1 MDSDLPTE
9 SVNSMLSAIFLG
21 CCMLFFAVYKI
32 YGGWMERKLDAMDE
46 RLTPAH
52 TMYDG
57 VDYSPAADAV
67 VFGHHFSSIAGAGP
81 IVGPIAAALLFGWG
95 PALAWIVLG
104 VIFIGGVQDYTAMM
118 ASLRNKGQSL
128 AQIGRTAMGPLTYRL
143 FLLFI
148 LLVLVYVIIVFLDM
162 TAATF
167 APVTLGRG
175 EAVPEVARVGGVV
188 ATASVFYILLAAIFG
203 HVLYMW
209 KLPLRKATLI
219 AVPLVFGGLWLGQML
234 PLSPSIVPAVLGS
247 DKYFWSLG
255 LLVYC
260 LAASVLPVW
269 ALLQPRDYLSS
280 FLLYACLLGG
290 TIGLAIGSFSGAAGV
305 TWPVFIAAH
314 TPADGWIYP
323 TLCVMIACGAVSGF
337 HAVLASGTTSKQLDK
352 ESSAKRV
359 GLGAMLVEAVLA
371 LLALAT
377 VMTLAEKP
385 ALAPPAV
392 FAAGLER
399 FFQPLGIGQGWIMP
413 FAMLAVSTFVLTT
426 LDTCTRLSRI
436 ILQELTGIDAKT
448 VSHRVLTTLIVLAL
462 PAFVVFRE
470 IPGAGGTLMPA
481 WKAIWPAFGAT
492 NQLMGAMALLMVH
505 GWLRRQGK
513 PAWFVFLPMVFM
525 FVTTLLALGQIVW
538 RNFTQNGS
546 HLVGGLSAVLFV
558 LAIVVLADVALRHA
572 RHSARK

>member
-1 MDSDLPTE
+1 
-9 SVNSMLSAIFLG
+9 MLCAIFLG
-21 CCMLFFAVYKI
+21 CCALFFAVYKI

-52 TMYDG
+52 TLRDG
-57 VDYSPAADAV
+57 VDYEPAPDAV

-81 IVGPIAAALLFGWG
+81 IVGPIAAALVFGWG
-95 PALAWIVLG
+95 PALLWIVLG
-104 VIFIGGVQDYTAMM
+104 VIFVGGVQDYTSMM

-128 AQIGRTAMGPLTYRL
+128 AQIGRKTMGPLTYRL

-148 LLVLVYVIIVFLDM
+148 LLVLLYVIMVFLDM

-167 APVTLGRG
+167 APLTLGRDG
-175 EAVPEVARVGGVV
+175 AETNVSRIGGVV
-188 ATASVFYILLAAIFG
+188 ATASVFYILLAAVFG
-203 HVLYMW
+203 HMLYLW
-209 KLPLRKATLI
+209 KISLRKATLLT
-219 AVPLVFGGLWLGQML
+219 VPLVFCGLWLGQL
-234 PLSPSIVPAVLGS
+234 FPLSPSMIPAFLGS

-255 LLVYC
+255 LMVYC

-280 FLLYACLLGG
+280 FLLYACLIGG
-290 TIGLAIGSFSGAAGV
+290 TLGLVIGSFSGDAAV
-305 TWPVFIAAH
+305 TWPLFITARA
-314 TPADGWIYP
+314 PAEGWIYP
-323 TLCVMIACGAVSGF
+323 SLCVMIACGAVSGF
-337 HAVLASGTTSKQLDK
+337 HAVLASGTTSKQLNK

-371 LLALAT
+371 VLALAT

-385 ALAPPAV
+385 AMAPPAV
-392 FAAGLER
+392 FAAGIER
-399 FFQPLGIGQGWIMP
+399 FFRPLGVSEGWIMS

-448 VSHRVLTTLIVLAL
+448 VGHRVLTTLIVLAL
-462 PAFVVFRE
+462 PALVVFRQ

-505 GWLRRQGK
+505 GWLRGQGK
-513 PAWFVFLPMVFM
+513 KAWFVFLPMVFM
-525 FVTTLLALGQIVW
+525 FVTTLLALAQIVW
-538 RNFTQNGS
+538 RNFTQGGS
-546 HLVGGLSAVLFV
+546 PLVGGLSAVLFA
-558 LAIVVLADVALRHA
+558 LAMVVLVDVALRA
-572 RHSARK
+572 VRKPTR

>member
-1 MDSDLPTE
+1 
-9 SVNSMLSAIFLG
+9 MLSAIFLS
-21 CCMLFFAVYKI
+21 CCAIFFLAYKV
-32 YGGWMERKLDAMDE
+32 YGGWMERRLDAMDE

-52 TMYDG
+52 TLRDG
-57 VDYSPAADAV
+57 VDYEPAPDAV

-81 IVGPIAAALLFGWG
+81 IVGPITAALVFGWG
-95 PALAWIVLG
+95 PALIWIVLG
-104 VIFIGGVQDYTAMM
+104 VIFVGGVQDYTSMM

-128 AQIGRTAMGPLTYRL
+128 AQIGRNTMGPLTYRL

-148 LLVLVYVIIVFLDM
+148 LLVLLYVIMVFLDM

-167 APVTLGRG
+167 APLTLGRG
-175 EAVPEVARVGGVV
+175 EAETAVSRIGGVV
-188 ATASVFYILLAAIFG
+188 ATASVFYIFLAAVFG
-203 HVLYMW
+203 RMLHHHQI
-209 KLPLRKATLI
+209 PLRKATLLTL
-219 AVPLVFGGLWLGQML
+219 PLVFGGLWLGQL
-234 PLSPSIVPAVLGS
+234 FPLSPAMVPAIFGA

-280 FLLYACLLGG
+280 FLLYACLIGG
-290 TIGLAIGSFSGAAGV
+290 AIGLVVGSFGGATAV
-305 TWPVFIAAH
+305 TWPMWKAWS
-314 TPADGWIYP
+314 TPTDGWIYP
-323 TLCVMIACGAVSGF
+323 SLCVMIACGAVSGF

-377 VMTLAEKP
+377 VMTLKEAP
-385 ALAPPAV
+385 GMAPPAV

-399 FFQPLGIGQGWIMP
+399 FFAPLGISQGWVMA

-436 ILQELTGIDAKT
+436 ILQELTGINADHAWKRT
-448 VSHRVLTTLIVLAL
+448 VTTLIVLAL
-462 PAFVVFRE
+462 PAFVVFRQ

-505 GWLRRQGK
+505 GWLRGQGK
-513 PAWFVFLPMVFM
+513 SAWFVFLPMVFM

-538 RNFTQNGS
+538 RNFTQGGS
-546 HLVGGLSAVLFV
+546 HLLGGLSLVLFA
-558 LAIVVLADVALRHA
+558 LAVVVLADVAGRAWRHRA
-572 RHSARK
+572 SPRA

>member
-1 MDSDLPTE
+1 
-9 SVNSMLSAIFLG
+9 MLSAIFLG
-21 CCMLFFAVYKI
+21 CCVLFFAVYKI
-32 YGGWMERKLDAMDE
+32 YGGWMERRLDAMDE

-57 VDYSPAADAV
+57 VDYSPGADAV

-81 IVGPIAAALLFGWG
+81 IVGPITAALIFGWG
-95 PALAWIVLG
+95 PALLWIVLG

-128 AQIGRTAMGPLTYRL
+128 AQIGKSAMGPLTYRL

-148 LLVLVYVIIVFLDM
+148 LLVLLYVIIVFLDL

-167 APVTLGRG
+167 APVTLAPGG
-175 EAVPEVARVGGVV
+175 AETDVSRVGGVV

-203 HVLYMW
+203 HMLYMW
-209 KLPLRKATLI
+209 KMPLRKATLL
-219 AVPLVFGGLWLGQML
+219 AVPLVFGGLWLGQLL
-234 PLSPSIVPAVLGS
+234 PLSPSLVPAFLGS

-280 FLLYACLLGG
+280 FLLYACLIGG
-290 TIGLAIGSFSGAAGV
+290 AAGLLFGSFSGAAAIA
-305 TWPVFIAAH
+305 WPVLKTLQA
-314 TPADGWIYP
+314 PAEGWIYP
-323 TLCVMIACGAVSGF
+323 SLCVMIACGAVSGF
-337 HAVLASGTTSKQLDK
+337 HAVLASGTTSKQLNK

-377 VMTLAEKP
+377 VMTLKE
-385 ALAPPAV
+385 APGTTPVAV

-399 FFQPLGIGQGWIMP
+399 FFKPLGLSEGWIMS

-436 ILQELTGIDAKT
+436 ILQELTGLGADRVWKRV
-448 VSHRVLTTLIVLAL
+448 VSTLIVLAL
-462 PAFVVFRE
+462 PAYVVFQE
-470 IPGAGGTLMPA
+470 IPGAGGALMPA

-492 NQLMGAMALLMVH
+492 NQLMGAMALLMIF

-513 PAWFVFLPMVFM
+513 QAWFVFLPMVFM
-525 FVTTLLALGQIVW
+525 FITTLLALAQIIW
-538 RNFTQNGS
+538 RNFTQHGS
-546 HLVGGLSAVLFV
+546 GLVGGLSAVLFA
-558 LAIVVLADVALRHA
+558 LAVVVLADVAVRTLRHRTPA
-572 RHSARK
+572 RN

>member
-1 MDSDLPTE
+1 
-9 SVNSMLSAIFLG
+9 MLSAIFLG
-21 CCMLFFAVYKI
+21 CCVLFFAAYKI

-81 IVGPIAAALLFGWG
+81 IVGPIAAALIFGWG
-95 PALAWIVLG
+95 PALLWIVLG

-128 AQIGRTAMGPLTYRL
+128 AQIGRKTMGPLTYRM

-148 LLVLVYVIIVFLDM
+148 LLVLLYVIMVFLDM

-167 APVTLGRG
+167 APMTL
-175 EAVPEVARVGGVV
+175 ARDGAETNVSRIGGVV
-188 ATASVFYILLAAIFG
+188 ATASVFYILLAAVFG
-203 HVLYMW
+203 HMLYMW
-209 KLPLRKATLI
+209 KMPLRKATLL
-219 AVPLVFGGLWLGQML
+219 AVPLVFGGLWLGQVF
-234 PLSPSIVPAVLGS
+234 PLSPSMIPAFLGS

-290 TIGLAIGSFSGAAGV
+290 AVGLVFGSFSGTAAV
-305 TWPVFIAAH
+305 TWPMFITNF
-314 TPADGWIYP
+314 TPASGWIYP
-323 TLCVMIACGAVSGF
+323 SLCVMIACGAVSGF

-371 LLALAT
+371 VLALAT

-385 ALAPPAV
+385 AMAPPAV
-392 FAAGLER
+392 FAAGIER
-399 FFQPLGIGQGWIMP
+399 FFKPLGISEGWIMS

-436 ILQELTGIDAKT
+436 ILQELTGIGSDTAGK
-448 VSHRVLTTLIVLAL
+448 RVLSTLIVLAL
-462 PAFVVFRE
+462 PAFVVFQQ

-481 WKAIWPAFGAT
+481 WQAIWPAFGAT
-492 NQLMGAMALLMVH
+492 NQLMGAMALLMIH
-505 GWLRRQGK
+505 GWLRGQGK
-513 PAWFVFLPMVFM
+513 KAWFVFFPMVFM
-525 FVTTLLALGQIVW
+525 FVTTLLALEQIIW

-546 HLVGGLSAVLFV
+546 PLVGGLSAVLFA
-558 LAIVVLADVALRHA
+558 LAVVVLGDVSFRSMRSHA
-572 RHSARK
+572 KK